1 MLEKVINIL
10 TKRKKKEAK
19 KKEKKNYH
27 YCKLLAGQDRVL
39 LLLQKR
45 QFGNENRG
53 CTQPLKFGNDKN
65 FKYKF

>member
-27 YCKLLAGQDRVL
+27 YCKLLAGQDRD
-39 LLLQKR
+39 
-45 QFGNENRG
+45 N
-53 CTQPLKFGNDKN
+53 
-65 FKYKF
+65 

>member
-27 YCKLLAGQDRVL
+27 YCKLLAGQDIA
-39 LLLQKR
+39 QI
-45 QFGNENRG
+45 NN
-53 CTQPLKFGNDKN
+53 T
-65 FKYKF
+65 FKKMRNCEL

>member
-27 YCKLLAGQDRVL
+27 YCKLLAGQDIER
-39 LLLQKR
+39 
-45 QFGNENRG
+45 NN
-53 CTQPLKFGNDKN
+53 
-65 FKYKF
+65 

>member
-27 YCKLLAGQDRVL
+27 YCKLLAGQDTVSCK
-39 LLLQKR
+39 Q
-45 QFGNENRG
+45 
-53 CTQPLKFGNDKN
+53 
-65 FKYKF
+65 

>member
-27 YCKLLAGQDRVL
+27 YCKLLAGQDTVFRARATHHRAHREHREEL
-39 LLLQKR
+39 
-45 QFGNENRG
+45 
-53 CTQPLKFGNDKN
+53 
-65 FKYKF
+65 

>member
-27 YCKLLAGQDRVL
+27 YCKLLAGQDTLIVVRL
-39 LLLQKR
+39 
-45 QFGNENRG
+45 
-53 CTQPLKFGNDKN
+53 
-65 FKYKF
+65 

>member
-27 YCKLLAGQDRVL
+27 YCKLLAGQDTD
-39 LLLQKR
+39 
-45 QFGNENRG
+45 FGEQRINN
-53 CTQPLKFGNDKN
+53 
-65 FKYKF
+65 

>member
-27 YCKLLAGQDRVL
+27 YCKLLAGQDIV
-39 LLLQKR
+39 
-45 QFGNENRG
+45 
-53 CTQPLKFGNDKN
+53 DS
-65 FKYKF
+65 

>member
-27 YCKLLAGQDRVL
+27 YCKLLAGQDTV
-39 LLLQKR
+39 
-45 QFGNENRG
+45 N
-53 CTQPLKFGNDKN
+53 
-65 FKYKF
+65 